1 MGRIIALVLLLGG
14 LSGFTWWTINQKGAI
29 KDTYAE
35 NKHSMFAWQDV
46 SQIDRIFMA
55 DRAGRQILLQ
65 RMDDDL
71 HWTFKN
77 QKTGQEYRANPSAIF
92 MLLQT
97 ITRIRVREP
106 INKAALDNSVK
117 SLATRATK
125 VELYDKSGKQLR
137 VYYVG
142 AMTSGATGNLV
153 IMQDSDQPYVG
164 YIPNFQGTIDTR
176 YIVDEKVLR
185 DKAFLRVEPKDIEFV
200 QVAYQTPV
208 QQKESFRITQKS
220 LGKYEVTPVYESTT
234 PRPAEH
240 LNQANAETFFE
251 DFDVIAAEKII
262 YDKMQR
268 DTVITT
274 TPFAI
279 VTYKATYH
287 NEPQVF
293 RIYSLYNPTADR
305 GDGDPGHR
313 QKIQRYFV
321 DINEDNFFL
330 TQHMVMRSLFW
341 GHDFFFQNAP
351 IVLEEDEV
359 STKQSFPDGK
369 DEIREARAK
378 RKRLTTQN

>member
-1 MGRIIALVLLLGG
+1 MGRIIALVLLVGG
-14 LSGFTWWTINQKGAI
+14 LSGFTWWTLNQKNTI
-29 KDTYAE
+29 KDTFAE
-35 NKHSMFAWQDV
+35 SKHSMFAWEQLD
-46 SQIDRIFMA
+46 QIDQIFMA
-55 DRAGRQILLQ
+55 DRAGRQVLLQ
-65 RMDDDL
+65 RVEDM
-71 HWTFKN
+71 HWTFENK
-77 QKTGQEYRANPSAIF
+77 KTGKQYRANPNAVW

-106 INKAALDNSVK
+106 VNKAAMENAVK
-117 SLATRATK
+117 SLASKATK
-125 VELYDKSGKQLR
+125 VELYDKDGNQLR

-176 YIVDEKVLR
+176 YIVEEEVLR
-185 DKAFLRVEPKDIEFV
+185 DKAFIRVEPKDIEFI
-200 QVAYQTPV
+200 QVAYQDPI

-234 PRPAEH
+234 PQPANY

-274 TPFAI
+274 NPFVI
-279 VTYKATYH
+279 LTYKASYH
-287 NEPQVF
+287 NEPQVL
-293 RIYSLYNPTADR
+293 RIYSLFNPTADR

-341 GHDFFFQNAP
+341 SYSYFFQNAP
-351 IVLEEDEV
+351 VVLQEDEA
-359 STKQSFPDGK
+359 STKQRFPDGK
-369 DEIREARAK
+369 DEIREARTK
-378 RKRLTTQN
+378 RKRLTKQEE

>member
-14 LSGFTWWTINQKGAI
+14 LSGFTWWTINQKGPVR
-29 KDTYAE
+29 DTYAA
-35 NKHSMFAWQDV
+35 NKHSMFAYQHVD
-46 SQIDRIFMA
+46 QIDKIFLA
-55 DRAGRQILLQ
+55 DRGGRKILLK
-65 RMDDDL
+65 RVDDL
-71 HWTFKN
+71 HWTFENKR
-77 QKTGQEYRANPSAIF
+77 TGKEYRANPSAMY

-97 ITRIRVREP
+97 IQRIRVREP
-106 INKAALDNSVK
+106 INKAAMENAVK
-117 SLATRATK
+117 SLASKATK
-125 VELYDKSGKQLR
+125 VELYDKEGNTLR

-142 AMTSGATGNLV
+142 AMTSSAKGNLV

-164 YIPNFQGTIDTR
+164 YIPNFEGTIDTR
-176 YIVDEKVLR
+176 YIVEEKDLR
-185 DKAFLRVEPKDIEFV
+185 DKAFLRVDPKDIEFI
-200 QVAYQTPV
+200 QVAYQNPI

-220 LGKYEVTPVYESTT
+220 VGDYEVTPVYESTT
-234 PRPAEH
+234 PRPANT
-240 LNQANAETFFE
+240 LNKANAETFFE

-274 TPFAI
+274 TPFVV

-293 RIYSLYNPTADR
+293 RIYSLYNPNADR

-341 GHDFFFQNAP
+341 AHDYFFQNAP
-351 IVLEEDEV
+351 VVLQEDEA
-359 STKQSFPDGK
+359 STKQRFPDGK
-369 DEIREARAK
+369 EEIREERAK
-378 RKRLTTQN
+378 RKRLTKQD

>member
-14 LSGFTWWTINQKGAI
+14 LSGFTWWTMNQNNTI
-29 KDTYAE
+29 RDTFAE
-35 NKHSMFAWQDV
+35 NKHSMFAWEQLD
-46 SQIDRIFMA
+46 QIDRIFMA
-55 DRAGRQILLQ
+55 DRAGRQVLLQ
-65 RMDDDL
+65 RVEDM
-71 HWTFKN
+71 HWTFENK
-77 QKTGQEYRANPSAIF
+77 KTGKQYRANPNAIW

-106 INKAALDNSVK
+106 VNKAALENAVK
-117 SLATRATK
+117 SLASKATK
-125 VELYDKSGKQLR
+125 VELYDKAGNQLR

-176 YIVDEKVLR
+176 YIVDEESLR
-185 DKAFLRVEPKDIEFV
+185 DKAFIRVEPKDIEFI
-200 QVAYQTPV
+200 QVAYQDPI

-220 LGKYEVTPVYESTT
+220 FGKYEVTPVYESTT
-234 PRPAEH
+234 PQPAPY

-274 TPFAI
+274 NPFAV
-279 VTYKATYH
+279 VTYKASYH
-287 NEPQVF
+287 NEPQVL
-293 RIYSLYNPTADR
+293 RIYALNNPNADR

-330 TQHMVMRSLFW
+330 TQHMVMRSLYW
-341 GHDFFFQNAP
+341 SYSFFFQNAP
-351 IVLEEDEV
+351 VVLQEDEA
-359 STKQSFPDGK
+359 STKQRFPDGK
-369 DEIREARAK
+369 EEIREARAK
-378 RKRLTTQN
+378 RKRLTEQD

>member
-1 MGRIIALVLLLGG
+1 
-14 LSGFTWWTINQKGAI
+14 
-29 KDTYAE
+29 
-35 NKHSMFAWQDV
+35 
-46 SQIDRIFMA
+46 
-55 DRAGRQILLQ
+55 
-65 RMDDDL
+65 
-71 HWTFKN
+71 
-77 QKTGQEYRANPSAIF
+77 

-106 INKAALDNSVK
+106 VNKAAMENAVK
-117 SLATRATK
+117 SLASKATK
-125 VELYDKSGKQLR
+125 VELYDKDGNQLR

-176 YIVDEKVLR
+176 YIVEEEVLR
-185 DKAFLRVEPKDIEFV
+185 DKAFIRVEPKDIEFI
-200 QVAYQTPV
+200 QVAYQDPI

-234 PRPAEH
+234 PQPASY

-274 TPFAI
+274 NPFVI
-279 VTYKATYH
+279 LTYKASYH
-287 NEPQVF
+287 NEPQVL
-293 RIYSLYNPTADR
+293 RIYSLFNPTADR

-341 GHDFFFQNAP
+341 SYSYFFQNAP
-351 IVLEEDEV
+351 VVLQEDEA
-359 STKQSFPDGK
+359 STKQRFPDGK
-369 DEIREARAK
+369 DEIREARTK
-378 RKRLTTQN
+378 RKRLTKQEE

>member
-14 LSGFTWWTINQKGAI
+14 LSGFTWWTMNKKSVL
-29 KDTYAE
+29 KDTYSE
-35 NKHSMFAWQDV
+35 NTHSMFAWQDV
-46 SQIDRIFMA
+46 DQIDRIFIA
-55 DRAGRQILLQ
+55 DRGGRKLLLQ
-65 RMDDDL
+65 RVEEL
-71 HWTFKN
+71 NWTFENKR
-77 QKTGQEYRANPSAIF
+77 TGKQYRANPSAIYT
-92 MLLQT
+92 LLET
-97 ITRIRVREP
+97 ITKIRVREP
-106 INKAALDNSVK
+106 INKAAMDNAVK
-117 SLATRATK
+117 SLASRATK
-125 VELYDKSGKQLR
+125 VELYNKAGDQLR

-142 AMTSGATGNLV
+142 AMVSGATGNLV

-176 YIVDEKVLR
+176 YIVEEKNLR
-185 DKAFLRVEPKDIEFV
+185 DKAFLRVEPKDIEFI
-200 QVAYQTPV
+200 QVAYQDPI
-208 QQKESFRITQKS
+208 QEKQSFRITQKS
-220 LGKYEVTPVYESTT
+220 LGQYEVTPVVAGTT
-234 PRPAEH
+234 PRPASS
-240 LNQANAETFFE
+240 LNKANAETFFE

-268 DTVITT
+268 DTVITN

-293 RIYSLYNPTADR
+293 RIYSLYNPGADR

-351 IVLEEDEV
+351 VVLQEDEA
-359 STKQSFPDGK
+359 STKQDFPDGK
-369 DEIREARAK
+369 EEIREERAK
-378 RKRLTTQN
+378 RKRLTQQQ

>member
-1 MGRIIALVLLLGG
+1 MGRIVALVLLLGG
-14 LSGFTWWTINQKGAI
+14 LSGFTWWTMNQNNTI
-29 KDTYAE
+29 KDTFAE
-35 NKHSMFAWQDV
+35 NKHSMFAWEKVD
-46 SQIDRIFMA
+46 QIDRIFMA
-55 DRAGRQILLQ
+55 DRAGRQVLLQ
-65 RMDDDL
+65 RVEDM
-71 HWTFKN
+71 HWTFENKR
-77 QKTGQEYRANPSAIF
+77 TGKQYRANPNAIW

-106 INKAALDNSVK
+106 VNNAAMENAVK
-117 SLATRATK
+117 SLASKATK
-125 VELYDKSGKQLR
+125 VELYDKNGNQLR

-142 AMTSGATGNLV
+142 SMTSGATGNLV

-176 YIVDEKVLR
+176 YIVEEETLR
-185 DKAFLRVEPKDIEFV
+185 DKAFIRVDPKDIEFI
-200 QVAYQTPV
+200 QVAYQNPI

-220 LGKYEVTPVYESTT
+220 FGKYEVTPVYESTT
-234 PRPAEH
+234 PQPASH

-274 TPFAI
+274 NPF
-279 VTYKATYH
+279 VVLTYKASYH
-287 NEPQVF
+287 NEPQVL
-293 RIYSLYNPTADR
+293 RIYALHNPTADR

-341 GHDFFFQNAP
+341 SYSFFFQNAP
-351 IVLEEDEV
+351 VVLQEDEA
-359 STKQSFPDGK
+359 STKQRFPDGK
-369 DEIREARAK
+369 EEIREARAK
-378 RKRLTTQN
+378 RKRLSKQE

>member
-14 LSGFTWWTINQKGAI
+14 LSAVTFFTINNNKGI
-29 KDTYAE
+29 KDTYSE
-35 NKHSMFAWQDV
+35 NTHSMFAWEDV
-46 SQIDRIFMA
+46 AQIDRIFLA

-65 RMDDDL
+65 REKGDL
-71 HWTFKN
+71 NWSFENK
-77 QKTGQEYRANPSAIF
+77 KTGKQYRANPSAMF
-92 MLLQT
+92 MLLKT
-97 ITRIRVREP
+97 IHDIRVREP

-117 SLATRATK
+117 SLASKSTK
-125 VELYDKSGKQLR
+125 VELYDKAGNKLR

-142 AMTSGATGNLV
+142 AMTNGATGNLV
-153 IMQDSDQPYVG
+153 VMQDSDQPYVG

-176 YIVDEKVLR
+176 YITLEKDLR
-185 DKAFLRVEPKDIEFV
+185 DKAFLRVDPKDIEFV
-200 QVAYQTPV
+200 QVDYKDPI
-208 QQKESFRITQKS
+208 QQSQSFRIDQKGQ
-220 LGKYEVTPVYESTT
+220 GKYEVSPVYESTT
-234 PRPAEH
+234 ARPVSD

-268 DTVITT
+268 DTVITS
-274 TPFAI
+274 TPFAV

-293 RIYSLYNPTADR
+293 RIYSVYNPTADR

-321 DINEDNFFL
+321 DIDEDNFFL
-330 TQHMVMRSLFW
+330 TQHMVMRSLYW

-351 IVLEEDEV
+351 VVLEEDEA
-359 STKQSFPDGK
+359 TMKGSFPDNK
-369 DEIREARAK
+369 EAIREERAE
-378 RKRLTTQN
+378 RQRLTKQE